1 MEGHQGIQWVH
12 DLPQTTVLVGQS
24 FEPFKRLVL
33 LRGPIRPQQTV
44 GQSFEPFKRLVLL
57 RGPIRPQQT
66 NIFHHPNP
74 LPNS

>member
-1 MEGHQGIQWVH
+1 MEGHQGTQWVQ
-12 DLPQTTVLVGQS
+12 DLPQTAVL
-24 FEPFKRLVL
+24 
-33 LRGPIRPQQTV
+33 V